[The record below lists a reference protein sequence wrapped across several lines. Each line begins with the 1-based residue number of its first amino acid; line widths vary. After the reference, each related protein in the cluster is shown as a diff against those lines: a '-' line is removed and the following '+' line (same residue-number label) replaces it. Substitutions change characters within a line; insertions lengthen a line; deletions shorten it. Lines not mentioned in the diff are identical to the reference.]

1 MKKYFLIVF
10 VIAFYSFLLLACN
23 KKVTVKKDN
32 SEKANTTA
40 VSNMQ
45 ESSPVAT
52 AKTNS
57 DIRKAANF
65 TLVDTKGKK
74 ISLSKYRGK
83 VVILDFWATW
93 CPPCRRGIPDLI
105 DIQKQYKNKVAV
117 IGVSLDTDTK
127 KNVVPFIKNFG
138 INYPIVYANEKIV
151 NDYGNIQAI
160 PTTFIINKKGNIAY
174 QYVGLQPK
182 FKFIED
188 IKKLLGKS

>member
-1 MKKYFLIVF
+1 MKRYFLILFAVS
-10 VIAFYSFLLLACN
+10 FYSFSLFGCN
-23 KKVTVKKDN
+23 KNVTEKKD
-32 SEKANTTA
+32 SPQKANNAA

-45 ESSPVAT
+45 ESSPAAVV
-52 AKTNS
+52 NS
-57 DIRKAANF
+57 DMDLRKAPGF
-65 TLVDTKGKK
+65 SLVDTKGKK

-127 KNVVPFIKNFG
+127 KNVVPFIKNVG
-138 INYPIVYANEKIV
+138 INYPVVYATSKII
-151 NDYGNIQAI
+151 NDYGNIEAI
-160 PTTFIINKKGNIAY
+160 PTTFIIDKKGNISY
-174 QYVGLQPK
+174 RYVGLQPK
-182 FKFIED
+182 FKFVDD

>member
-1 MKKYFLIVF
+1 MKRYFLIAF
-10 VIAFYSFLLLACN
+10 VVAFYTFSLLGCN
-23 KKVTVKKDN
+23 KNAPVKKVNSKNMNTAAVNNMQKNSPAVTDN
-32 SEKANTTA
+32 SN
-40 VSNMQ
+40 
-45 ESSPVAT
+45 P
-52 AKTNS
+52 
-57 DIRKAANF
+57 DIRKAPNF

-127 KNVVPFIKNFG
+127 KNVVPFIKNIG

-151 NDYGNIQAI
+151 NDYGNIEAI
-160 PTTFIINKKGNIAY
+160 PTTFIIDKKGNIT
-174 QYVGLQPK
+174 QRYVGLQPK
-182 FKFIED
+182 FKLIED
-188 IKKLLGKS
+188 INKLLGKS